1 MEQDAPKIRNFTD
14 SVAFIISAVLSPYI
28 MVLVFAVVMIYSYS
42 ENLRQFLPWMLTF
55 LIFAVLIPGLYALWL
70 LETKKITDLHMSNL
84 KERKKP
90 FVFASISAFVGAII
104 LFWMGASQ
112 QVSVMAIT
120 YAINAI
126 IVAII
131 TQFWKISIH
140 TSLFSS
146 VVTIAVILFG
156 LPYAWFYLILIPLS
170 WSRIHRKRHTIW
182 QAVAGAFLA
191 FLVTAIIFWLF
202 GYMK

>member
-1 MEQDAPKIRNFTD
+1 MNEESSPRIKSFTD
-14 SVAFIISAVLSPYI
+14 CVAFLISAILSPYI

-42 ENLRQFLPWMLTF
+42 ENLQQFLPWMLTF
-55 LIFAVLIPGLYALWL
+55 LIFAVLVPGLYALWL
-70 LETKKITDLHMSNL
+70 LESKKITDLHMSKL
-84 KERKKP
+84 EERKRP
-90 FVFASISAFVGAII
+90 FIFASISALVGAVV
-104 LFWMGASQ
+104 LFLMGASQ
-112 QVSVMAIT
+112 QVAVMAIT

-126 IVAII
+126 VVAII

-140 TSLFSS
+140 TALFSS
-146 VVTIAVILFG
+146 VVTITVILFG

-191 FLVTAIIFWLF
+191 FIITTLIFWMF
-202 GYMK
+202 GYV